1 MTSIHS
7 IMLPVPGIEELQA
20 EARAEGYNFL
30 DRLLDDW
37 QSGENRFDGP
47 GEIFVGAFDKDV
59 LVAVGGLN
67 RDPFLDDAAVGR
79 IRRVY
84 VRAAWRNQGL
94 GRALVTF
101 LTERAS
107 QNFRSV
113 RLRAENPSAARLYE
127 RLGFRPI
134 DDPNATH
141 SLTPEPRPTGA
152 GPCLVNAISAGTD
165 TL

>member
-1 MTSIHS
+1 MTAIHS
-7 IMLPVPGIEELQA
+7 IQLPVPGIDELQA
-20 EARAEGYNFL
+20 EARAEGYDFL

-59 LVAVGGLN
+59 LVGVGGLN
-67 RDPFLDDAAVGR
+67 RDPFLDDPTVGR

-84 VRAAWRNQGL
+84 IRAGWRNQGL
-94 GRALVTF
+94 GRALVTA
-101 LTERAS
+101 LVEHAR

-113 RLRAENPSAARLYE
+113 RLRAENPPAGRLYE
-127 RLGFRPI
+127 RMGFLPI
-134 DDPNATH
+134 DDPSATH
-141 SLTPEPRPTGA
+141 SLTLSPVTLKRDHTSSNSIA
-152 GPCLVNAISAGTD
+152 AGTD